1 MFNLFGMKLIFALL
15 LLCFPIHCFA
25 QTPKQISGGGI
36 TGKLFRY
43 EKFPSKFV
51 EARNIDVWLPENYS
65 KNKKYAVLYMH
76 DGQNLFNPNEA
87 FGGVEWNIDETL
99 QRLISGKKAR
109 AAIVV
114 GIWNTPKRIVEYAPQ
129 KAFDLVNREGI
140 KNSALIKKKEGL
152 SDKYLRFIVSELKP
166 FIDKNYVTR
175 RDRANTFIM
184 GSSMGGLI
192 SLYAISEY
200 PQIFGG
206 AGCVSTH
213 FPLGEGVMLEYMKKH
228 LPAPRN
234 HKIYFDYGTRT
245 LDATYEP
252 FQKKADAI
260 MRDKGYT
267 PGKNWITRKFE
278 GAEHSEKSWSARA
291 EIPLVFLLEK

>member
-1 MFNLFGMKLIFALL
+1 MKLFIVLF
-15 LLCFPIHCFA
+15 LLCFPLICFA
-25 QTPKQISGGGI
+25 QTAQQIRGEGI
-36 TGKLFRY
+36 AGQLFRF
-43 EKFPSKFV
+43 EKFASRLV
-51 EARNIDVWLPENYS
+51 DARNIDVWLPAGYS

-76 DGQNLFNPNEA
+76 DGQNLFIPKES

-99 QRLISGKKAR
+99 QRLISEKKVR
-109 AAIVV
+109 DTIVV

-140 KNSALIKKKEGL
+140 EKSNLIKTEEGL
-152 SDKYLRFIVSELKP
+152 SDKYLKFIVSELKP
-166 FIDKNYVTR
+166 FIDKNYATR

-184 GSSMGGLI
+184 GSSMGGLM

-200 PQIFGG
+200 PNIFSG

-213 FPLGEGVMLEYMKKH
+213 FPLGEGVMLGYMKKF
-228 LPAPRN
+228 LPPPSG
-234 HKIYFDYGTRT
+234 HKIYFDYGTKT
-245 LDATYEP
+245 LDADYEP

-260 MRDKGYT
+260 MKNKGYK

-278 GAEHSEKSWSARA
+278 GAEHSEKSWSMRA
-291 EIPLVFLLEK
+291 EIPLVFLLGK